1 MAATPETKCYTV
13 SAYEDNGV
21 KAKMID
27 LSNLIQTSGYE
38 VMHPE
43 SKDARFLI
51 GVCRPIQSVQ
61 YPKCNG
67 SMACLIQSDPS
78 FDLGGASVPLQLASI
93 DATQTNLQIESD
105 FPTVRFSGGQ
115 ATKCDGSRKVK
126 VNYICPSGNE
136 VRLEAAVNN
145 TCTCTCTCT
154 CTYISCV
161 HVHVHVYMHCIT
173 MYVQWDPLF
182 RRPEVK
188 TPQ

>member
-1 MAATPETKCYTV
+1 MDILWITSAACKTDTAMAATPETKCYTV

-38 VMHPE
+38 ATHPE

-105 FPTVRFSGGQ
+105 FPTVRFTGGQ
-115 ATKCDGSRKVK
+115 ATNCDGSRKVK

-136 VRLEAAVNN
+136 VRSEAAVNN
-145 TCTCTCTCT
+145 TCMYMYITCIHAMNHNSLCCK
-154 CTYISCV
+154 
-161 HVHVHVYMHCIT
+161 
-173 MYVQWDPLF
+173 QP
-182 RRPEVK
+182 
-188 TPQ
+188 